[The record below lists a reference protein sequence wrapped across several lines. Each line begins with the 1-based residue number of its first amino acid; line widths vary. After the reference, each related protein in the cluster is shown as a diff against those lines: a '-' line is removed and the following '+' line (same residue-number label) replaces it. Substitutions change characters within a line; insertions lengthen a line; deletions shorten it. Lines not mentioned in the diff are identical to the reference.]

1 MQEHQDSIPRGSM
14 IMANEVPVMMKMKML
29 NTARGRKGAWHMKNT
44 TKWDRKENIEREKQS
59 TARAQFVQDFIF
71 TDTVVVED
79 VTRMYCGGMVREF
92 PGTYEFELR
101 QEIDPVLGIRALGR
115 LIN

>member
-1 MQEHQDSIPRGSM
+1 
-14 IMANEVPVMMKMKML
+14 MANEVPVMAKMKLL

-59 TARAQFVQDFIF
+59 IERCQFIQEMVF
-71 TDTVVVED
+71 TDTITVDD
-79 VTRMYCGGMVREF
+79 VASMYCAGLVREV
-92 PGTYEFELR
+92 PWAYTFELR

-115 LIN
+115 LMV